1 MRQGRGGGCASLH
14 FDGKD
19 SAKPHGVRG
28 RNAGWGGAL
37 EEGSK
42 TSSQRLLRH
51 AGPVTEAARGRTAL
65 FPRTPSPALWFGA
78 NALPGLGEDQVPW
91 AVRCWGVDSVDE
103 SGGPGLGER
112 WGAGEGAGARRPWD
126 GLTGAGQEERW
137 VTGGGGP
144 SAPRGH
150 WRCRAPCW
158 REHGEEQR
166 WGAVRGSGWGAFP
179 GLRLPAAV
187 GRRSHG
193 TEAQG
198 CAAAVTSRWACAR
211 EPPHPPHPLLGFKKS
226 QKQHTRETR
235 TQARGNERQTPRP
248 RPPQRRCPGAAA
260 GKDRQRRR
268 LLPGNAAREHA
279 HTWGPLFKS
288 KR

>member
-1 MRQGRGGGCASLH
+1 MR
-14 FDGKD
+14 
-19 SAKPHGVRG
+19 V
-28 RNAGWGGAL
+28 GGAL

-158 REHGEEQR
+158 REHGEEQC

-226 QKQHTRETR
+226 QKQHTLAKREHRHAGTKGRLPAPGPPKGAALAQPPGRTGRDGDCFPGTRPANTR
-235 TQARGNERQTPRP
+235 TRGARFSSLSDDKT
-248 RPPQRRCPGAAA
+248 
-260 GKDRQRRR
+260 
-268 LLPGNAAREHA
+268 
-279 HTWGPLFKS
+279 T
-288 KR
+288 